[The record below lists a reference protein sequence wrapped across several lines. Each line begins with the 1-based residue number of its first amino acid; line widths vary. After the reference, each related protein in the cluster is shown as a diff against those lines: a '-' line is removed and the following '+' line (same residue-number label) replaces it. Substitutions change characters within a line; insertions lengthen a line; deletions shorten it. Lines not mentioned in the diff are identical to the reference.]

1 MTVTYKD
8 DVFIFKNMHDLY
20 MIFAKQL
27 KSCRINFSQSAAMTA
42 HGKAD

>member
-8 DVFIFKNMHDLY
+8 DVFIFENMHDLY

-27 KSCRINFSQSAAMTA
+27 KPCRINFSQSAAMTA